1 MIANNPSFITDKFF
15 INYNINDI
23 NEEDLYLS
31 SSTDIYNIRPDLS
44 NINDESMLFNVDE
57 SQDIKKKPIFKTE
70 KKRGRKIKK
79 ESKKQVHNALD
90 NDNIKIKIQI
100 HFLNFVVS
108 FINDCLRTFFP
119 DYKKILLDFNY
130 GKKSCV

>member
-44 NINDESMLFNVDE
+44 NINDESMLFNADE

>member
-1 MIANNPSFITDKFF
+1 MIANNPSFIIDKFF

-31 SSTDIYNIRPDLS
+31 SSTDIYNIRPNLS
-44 NINDESMLFNVDE
+44 NINDESMLFNADE
-57 SQDIKKKPIFKTE
+57 SQDIKKNPLFKTE

>member
-31 SSTDIYNIRPDLS
+31 SSTDIYNIRPNLS
-44 NINDESMLFNVDE
+44 NINDESIIFNADE

-70 KKRGRKIKK
+70 KKRGIKC
-79 ESKKQVHNALD
+79 KKKAKN
-90 NDNIKIKIQI
+90 K
-100 HFLNFVVS
+100 
-108 FINDCLRTFFP
+108 
-119 DYKKILLDFNY
+119 YILL
-130 GKKSCV
+130 

>member
-1 MIANNPSFITDKFF
+1 MIANNPSFIIDKFF

-31 SSTDIYNIRPDLS
+31 SSTDIYNIRPNLS

>member
-1 MIANNPSFITDKFF
+1 M
-15 INYNINDI
+15 
-23 NEEDLYLS
+23 
-31 SSTDIYNIRPDLS
+31 
-44 NINDESMLFNVDE
+44 
-57 SQDIKKKPIFKTE
+57 E
-70 KKRGRKIKK
+70 K
-79 ESKKQVHNALD
+79 ETKKQVHTALD

-108 FINDCLRTFFP
+108 FINDCLRNFFP